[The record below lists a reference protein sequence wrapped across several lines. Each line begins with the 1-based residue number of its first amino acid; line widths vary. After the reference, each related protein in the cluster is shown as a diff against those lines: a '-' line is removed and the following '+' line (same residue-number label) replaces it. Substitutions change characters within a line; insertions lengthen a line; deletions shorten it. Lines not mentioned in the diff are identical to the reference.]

1 MDLRRKS
8 EELDQGVRSP
18 INTVGWQEP
27 AVKRWPLIIPA
38 GGGGQRIHNN
48 NSNDKNSN
56 NNNIDSNGR

>member
-1 MDLRRKS
+1 MDLRGKS

-18 INTVGWQEP
+18 INTVGRREP
-27 AVKRWPLIIPA
+27 AVKRWPVIIPA

-56 NNNIDSNGR
+56 NNNTDSNGR